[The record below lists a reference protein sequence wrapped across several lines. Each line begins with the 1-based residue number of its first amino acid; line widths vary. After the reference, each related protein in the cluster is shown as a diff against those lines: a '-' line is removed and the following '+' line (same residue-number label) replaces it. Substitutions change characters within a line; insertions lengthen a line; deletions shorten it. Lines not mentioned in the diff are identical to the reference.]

1 MAEPGLDRCACKLDT
16 ALSDSDYREYIIVI
30 VVMARSRNISLP
42 LVAATLALLAAWST
56 CWTFVGSLV
65 TREAA
70 PAMRTAMRAGGKPGR
85 GGNPRPHDV
94 LHAKETTKEKQAKMS
109 KKMALKGDVEDEEEK
124 KMMEMEWPVMPTE
137 EFKLMLHVE
146 YDKEHGVFPQPG
158 NQEVEKFY
166 REMQKRFGSKVR
178 ILHNHP
184 LALEKLGAYDPEADL
199 ALPKRRRTGAQGRK
213 GAFEVVD
220 ISSETVL
227 YSKLQTGLSLVSV
240 ERGDME
246 PYMGAWMEKLAAKY
260 PTLDGADAAE
270 AVAEE
275 VPAEEPVDA

>member
-1 MAEPGLDRCACKLDT
+1 
-16 ALSDSDYREYIIVI
+16 
-30 VVMARSRNISLP
+30 MARSRNISLP

-56 CWTFVGSLV
+56 CWTFVGILV

-94 LHAKETTKEKQAKMS
+94 LHKKETTKEKQAGRS
-109 KKMALKGDVEDEEEK
+109 KKMAKERALKMGEEEDDETK
-124 KMMEMEWPVMPTE
+124 ELMSMEWPVMPTE
-137 EFKLMLHVE
+137 EFALMLHVE
-146 YDKEHGVFPQPG
+146 YDKEHGEFPQPG
-158 NQEVEKFY
+158 NQEVEQFY
-166 REMQKRFGSKVR
+166 KEIQKRFGSKVR

-199 ALPKRRRTGAQGRK
+199 ALPKRRRTGPQGRN
-213 GAFEVVD
+213 GAFEVTD

-227 YSKLQTGLSLVSV
+227 YSRLQTGLSLVNV
-240 ERGDME
+240 ERGDTE

-260 PTLDGADAAE
+260 PILDGADAAE
-270 AVAEE
+270 AVAEK